1 MPSFKEIQTTLII
14 SVYKDTSFLDAVLR
28 SLPGQTLQNFEV
40 MISEDGESEEMREF
54 LSQVKMPFPVRHL
67 TQKDIGWRK
76 NHALN
81 RAIREAKTDWLIFI
95 DGDCVLHPRFME
107 FHWKLAEEKFVLAG
121 KRIKLDP
128 ETSDLLISGKVKPEE
143 MNSRILANFSKIKKQ
158 GGAFVEEGLFI
169 NPSGILGFLTKVR
182 KMRHLKG
189 CNMSFHRKAI
199 EAING
204 FDEDYVK
211 PAVGEDADLLWRF
224 QGLGYELKSVRNLAV
239 QYHLYHKES
248 WTDQEENL
256 EIMKK
261 NQQAKQFICKNG
273 LKKLSV

>member
-14 SVYKDTSFLDAVLR
+14 SVYKDTSFLDAVLK

-143 MNSRILANFSKIKKQ
+143 MSSRILANFSKIKKQ

-182 KMRHLKG
+182 KIRHLKG

>member
-1 MPSFKEIQTTLII
+1 MPNFKEIQSSLII
-14 SVYKDTSFLDAVLR
+14 SVYKNTSFLDAVLK
-28 SLPGQTLQNFEV
+28 SLPGQTFQNFEV
-40 MISEDGESEEMREF
+40 IISEDGEGEEMRDF
-54 LSQVKMPFPVRHL
+54 LSHVKLPFPVRHL
-67 TQKDIGWRK
+67 TQEDIGWRK
-76 NHALN
+76 NRALN
-81 RAIREAKTDWLIFI
+81 RAIREAKSDWLIFI

-107 FHWKLAEEKFVLAG
+107 FHWEMAEEKYILAG

-128 ETSDLLISGKVKPEE
+128 ETSELLISGKVKPEE

-189 CNMSFHRKAI
+189 CNMSFHRMSI

-239 QYHLYHKES
+239 QYHLYHQES

-256 EIMKK
+256 RIMKS
-261 NQQAKQFICKNG
+261 NQQANRFICKNG
-273 LKKLSV
+273 LKKL